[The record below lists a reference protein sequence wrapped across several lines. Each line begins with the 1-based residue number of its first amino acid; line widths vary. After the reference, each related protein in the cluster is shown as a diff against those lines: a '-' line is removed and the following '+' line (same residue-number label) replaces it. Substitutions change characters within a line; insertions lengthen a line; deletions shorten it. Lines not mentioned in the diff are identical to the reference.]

1 MTRCKR
7 GPAAGFVLGCI
18 LVHAFSH
25 LVAQQPPTAIP
36 SMAGKAMT
44 VTGPVSPEDLG
55 WTIMHEHI
63 FINFQRPASL
73 TGVRRGQ
80 HRDITAATDI
90 GLFLQ
95 PVSLQNLS
103 AVRNGV
109 APNRDNLYLTD
120 VGDAIEEVS
129 HFKRLGG
136 NTIVD
141 VTSIGLGRD
150 PNALVQVAHATG
162 LHIVMGAGY
171 YQKQFH
177 PIDMGSRSVED
188 LTDVIVRDVTV
199 GADGTSIRSGVIGE
213 VGVEGNP
220 LTPDEIKSV
229 RAAGR
234 ASRATGAPISFHF
247 GGYMEEKF
255 KVIDTLAAEGAD
267 LKRVVMGHSNSI
279 ADDLPFMKRLLAR
292 GVYIQFDTLGRTGS
306 RLGTVDDGKV
316 AVAIAALAKAG
327 FADRILLS
335 QDVCHK
341 IELKKYGGTGYSY
354 VMEFVIP
361 ELRRLGVT
369 EEQITEMMVEN
380 PKRVLTFVAP
390 MPGLTPTSAR

>member
-1 MTRCKR
+1 
-7 GPAAGFVLGCI
+7 
-18 LVHAFSH
+18 
-25 LVAQQPPTAIP
+25 
-36 SMAGKAMT
+36 
-44 VTGPVSPEDLG
+44 
-55 WTIMHEHI
+55 
-63 FINFQRPASL
+63 
-73 TGVRRGQ
+73 
-80 HRDITAATDI
+80 
-90 GLFLQ
+90 
-95 PVSLQNLS
+95 
-103 AVRNGV
+103 
-109 APNRDNLYLTD
+109 
-120 VGDAIEEVS
+120 
-129 HFKRLGG
+129 
-136 NTIVD
+136 
-141 VTSIGLGRD
+141 
-150 PNALVQVAHATG
+150 
-162 LHIVMGAGY
+162 MGAGY

-177 PIDMGSRSVED
+177 PVDMGSRSVED

-213 VGVEGNP
+213 VGVDGNP
-220 LTPDEIKSV
+220 LTSDEIKSV

-234 ASRATGAPISFHF
+234 ASRATGAAISFHF

-292 GVYIQFDTLGRTGS
+292 GVYIQFDTLGRMGS

-316 AVAIAALAKAG
+316 AVGIAALAKAG

-354 VMEFVIP
+354 VMEFVLP

-369 EEQITEMMVEN
+369 EEQIRQMMVEN
-380 PKRVLTFVAP
+380 PKRVLTFAAP
-390 MPGLTPTSAR
+390 MAGLTPASAR